1 MPDFAYI
8 ARELTG
14 QQVTGVVTAGSQ
26 QDALAVLS
34 SRQLF
39 PVRVDL
45 AETPQS
51 RRSFFR
57 KRVRARQLAIFYS
70 QLADLLKSG
79 VPLLRSL
86 ELLEQQATNPALE
99 NVLQDIREH
108 VADGERLHEAVNR
121 HRKVFGELVVSMIRA
136 GEEGGFLEEVLK
148 RTAAFTDHQEDLK
161 GRVVGAMVYP
171 AFLAVFGSIILI
183 VILVEF
189 VPRFAEIFERM
200 EERGQLPWATTALLG
215 MSDFAQKYWILVA
228 AGLAAG
234 FYGVR
239 RAMQTEKGRW
249 RVDQLRLRAYGLG
262 RIVKSL
268 AVARFCRVL
277 GTLLRNGVPIL
288 QSLKI
293 AKDATGNVVLST
305 AIEEASE
312 NVSEGKSLAQPLAA
326 SGQFPDDIVEMIS
339 VGEEANNLEQVLVD
353 IADNLERRTNRELDL
368 GVRLLEPLMLMVM
381 AAVVLFIV
389 VALLLPILQSSTI
402 V

>member
-1 MPDFAYI
+1 
-8 ARELTG
+8 
-14 QQVTGVVTAGSQ
+14 
-26 QDALAVLS
+26 
-34 SRQLF
+34 
-39 PVRVDL
+39 
-45 AETPQS
+45 
-51 RRSFFR
+51 
-57 KRVRARQLAIFYS
+57 
-70 QLADLLKSG
+70 
-79 VPLLRSL
+79 
-86 ELLEQQATNPALE
+86 
-99 NVLQDIREH
+99 
-108 VADGERLHEAVNR
+108 
-121 HRKVFGELVVSMIRA
+121 
-136 GEEGGFLEEVLK
+136 
-148 RTAAFTDHQEDLK
+148 
-161 GRVVGAMVYP
+161 
-171 AFLAVFGSIILI
+171 
-183 VILVEF
+183 
-189 VPRFAEIFERM
+189 M